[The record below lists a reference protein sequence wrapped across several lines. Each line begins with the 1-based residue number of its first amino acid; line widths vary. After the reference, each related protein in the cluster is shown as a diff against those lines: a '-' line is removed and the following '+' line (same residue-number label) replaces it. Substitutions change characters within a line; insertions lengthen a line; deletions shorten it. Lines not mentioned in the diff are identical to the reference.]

1 MIQLFNN
8 IPLYE
13 IILYIFKGKVITGND
28 IKFILKSIN
37 MRLRFIRCINL
48 DRLQFAVNLDYN
60 YPQQTISVFNIKVF
74 KFCKI
79 LLSLKKMIKK
89 F

>member
-1 MIQLFNN
+1 
-8 IPLYE
+8 
-13 IILYIFKGKVITGND
+13 
-28 IKFILKSIN
+28 